1 MDRRELA
8 GTEETGPDR
17 PDQHQ
22 QQPCSAEDGV
32 GGWGRLLLLGQVS
45 KVGWSCIDAH
55 QEEMI
60 EWETTTRGSIQK

>member
-32 GGWGRLLLLGQVS
+32 GGWGRLLLLGC
-45 KVGWSCIDAH
+45 W
-55 QEEMI
+55 
-60 EWETTTRGSIQK
+60 